1 SRTRFAGAASASPM
15 RAPVR
20 CVYSRSFGCGT
31 VLR

>member
-1 SRTRFAGAASASPM
+1 MGEADAAPAK
-15 RAPVR
+15 RVRDPVR